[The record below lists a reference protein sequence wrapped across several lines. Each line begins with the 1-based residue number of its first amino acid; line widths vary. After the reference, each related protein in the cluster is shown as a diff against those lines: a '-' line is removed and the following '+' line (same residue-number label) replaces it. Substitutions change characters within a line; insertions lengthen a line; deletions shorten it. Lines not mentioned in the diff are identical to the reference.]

1 MVSPNIEKTKKT
13 TEAKVP
19 PVIISSTAFSSVSSP
34 FTIPNFTI
42 EDEIIMLTTNFSGS
56 SVSAD
61 FYLTTDGSIDNID
74 GESVIKLRLIRSVN
88 NNVSKVNMEQEL
100 SFDLSPL
107 HSFIPKSVYLD
118 IEGIGMV
125 NYSF

>member
-42 EDEIIMLTTNFSGS
+42 EDEIIMMTTNYFAGCNPVQFRLVADTQVQYSGTGIPIFNS
-56 SVSAD
+56 K
-61 FYLTTDGSIDNID
+61 LILDNND
-74 GESVIKLRLIRSVN
+74 KCTYFMKKTVA
-88 NNVSKVNMEQEL
+88 
-100 SFDLSPL
+100 FDLSPL
-107 HSFIPKSVYLD
+107 EQVGHNEILLKIADFGEVL
-118 IEGIGMV
+118 
-125 NYSF
+125 YSY